1 MIDVTIHIIMSET
14 IENKINYWRD
24 LWGNLIDDF
33 LKKSYG
39 LNLYTPH
46 TLVEDIIL
54 EVEEKNKNTDN
65 WKYFKSKLE
74 YYYSNDIV
82 LKNYFQ
88 SDFKILRSI
97 LHTNKT
103 SLILELCRSL
113 KRRFAKG
120 EYFDKNLKELKKII
134 LNNDPLNENSII
146 LINNLTQNLIVELIK
161 KGYVL
166 KDIKRFIIEIFATYE
181 LIPWDTEN
189 EVRTAYPHNLSKTDY
204 IIDNV
209 IDQKSL
215 NEDIIK
221 IIDNLTYENRIDK
234 LSYFYYKESEEAYYI
249 FVIEGIKGNSQVS
262 IGDVT
267 FYSPDTVRFAEKDFF
282 NDEDLQK
289 DNTEKFIQ
297 ASVKVK
303 YLSLNSSLT
312 NALSTLEKATDLL
325 HCYYNTKYKIEV
337 NFSEYIVIKDGEI
350 IHNSWNYHDNILK
363 YHDSLDIDKYK
374 ENMMGLDGFI
384 FKEENKTIS
393 KLSTAVHWYSKAES
407 SLKQE
412 DKILN
417 YWIAI
422 ENLFSS
428 EFEVL
433 RDCILD
439 KNSRKVKLIQLIISS
454 NQIPSFIYDYGWE
467 LFHYYSHIAR
477 NKFLNKDVGLPDEII
492 EKANLNI
499 KDGDVFL
506 KKFVDSISEIRK
518 YEKNQFLSERL
529 KRLNDFYSN
538 NSVARKIVEE
548 QIKFIEEDILMIY
561 RFRNLIV
568 HNAHFD
574 NTLLPQYVWKA
585 REYSGNL
592 IRKLLFQ
599 FKTDKI
605 DLSGLLINIYLK
617 REKLLNELKSNMANL
632 FSEES

>member
-1 MIDVTIHIIMSET
+1 MSEI
-14 IENKINYWRD
+14 IEKKINYWKD
-24 LWGNLIDDF
+24 LWGNLINDF

-54 EVEEKNKNTDN
+54 EIEEENKNVDN

-74 YYYSNDIV
+74 HYLSNDTV

-103 SLILELCRSL
+103 NLILELCKSL
-113 KRRFAKG
+113 KRRFNKG

-166 KDIKRFIIEIFATYE
+166 KDIKRFINEIFATYE
-181 LIPWDTEN
+181 LIPWETECK
-189 EVRTAYPHNLSKTDY
+189 VKTAYPHNMLENYNINDETDR
-204 IIDNV
+204 
-209 IDQKSL
+209 KRF
-215 NEDIIK
+215 NEDLIK
-221 IIDNLTYENRIDK
+221 TIDSLTYEDRIDK
-234 LSYFYYKESEEAYYI
+234 LSYFYYKEAEEAYYV
-249 FVIEGIKGNSQVS
+249 FVIEGLKGNSELS

-267 FYSPDTVRFAEKDFF
+267 FYSPDEKRFAEKDFF

-289 DNTEKFIQ
+289 NNTEKFIQ

-303 YLSLNSSLT
+303 YLSLNSSFS
-312 NALSTLEKATDLL
+312 NAVSTLEKSIDLL
-325 HCYYNTKYKIEV
+325 HCYYNTKYKIEI
-337 NFSEYIVIKDGEI
+337 NLSEYIVIKDGEI
-350 IHNSWNYHDNILK
+350 IHNSWNNNDSILK
-363 YHDSLDIDKYK
+363 YNNSLDIDKFK
-374 ENMMGLDGFI
+374 ENMKSLDGFV
-384 FKEENKTIS
+384 FREENKTIS
-393 KLSTAVHWYSKAES
+393 KLSAAVHWYSKAEN

-428 EFEVL
+428 ELEIL
-433 RDCILD
+433 RECILD
-439 KNSRKVKLIQLIISS
+439 KNSRKAKFIQYIISS

-467 LFHYYSHIAR
+467 MYHHYSRIAR
-477 NKFLNKDVGLPDEII
+477 NKFLNKDIELPDELIK
-492 EKANLNI
+492 KANLDI
-499 KDGDVFL
+499 RDGDVFL
-506 KKFVDSISEIRK
+506 KKFVDSLNDIRK
-518 YEKNQFLSERL
+518 YEKNQFLSEKL
-529 KRLNDFYSN
+529 KKLNDFYSN
-538 NSVARKIVEE
+538 NSIAKKIVEE
-548 QIKFIEEDILMIY
+548 QIKLIEEDVLMIY

-592 IRKLLFQ
+592 IRKLLLQ
-599 FKTDKI
+599 FKNDKI
-605 DLSGLLINIYLK
+605 NLSSLLINIYLK
-617 REKLLNELKSNMANL
+617 REKLLNELKSNTANL